1 MNWDALGA
9 IGEVVGALAV
19 VLTLAYLAVQIRQNT
34 KSVRSGALDNS
45 ITTISAARQAVFESA
60 EVSDIYHRGLQ
71 SHDNLDEVELLRF
84 RLTMQNALWG
94 IWNIYAQGELTGLSR
109 GVWEAQ
115 KPFVLR
121 ILLTPGGAWFWTTY
135 KNEFEESFA
144 TEIDRII
151 SDSVETRE

>member
-1 MNWDALGA
+1 MNWDAIGA

-34 KSVRSGALDNS
+34 KSVRSAAIDNS
-45 ITTISAARQAVFESA
+45 ITTITTARQAVFENA
-60 EVSDIYHRGLQ
+60 EVSDIYNRGLQ
-71 SHDNLDEVELLRF
+71 NHENLDEVELLRF

-94 IWNIYAQGELTGLSR
+94 IWNTYAQGELTGLSR

-121 ILLTPGGAWFWTTY
+121 VLLTPGGAWFWATY
-135 KNEFEESFA
+135 RNEFEQSFVV
-144 TEIDRII
+144 EIDRII
-151 SDSVETRE
+151 SEAAESQA